1 MMNENHKEYIKL
13 LINSMYD
20 VQKVRLAIEGRI
32 RAFSQSGEPRYIA
45 MAKELS
51 ADLAELANAFEDSV
65 EKRVAQAVKAA
76 PIMAWL
82 KKVKGIGPRY
92 AGTLIGTIGVP
103 PETVSQLWSLCGM
116 GVIPVCDTCGKIS
129 YWGDEKAYFL
139 NRQVERRWEQHI
151 KKEESAIQDEQDFK
165 RKNYIETEK
174 KLCLCDEPET
184 RMVAPQRRYY
194 KGLLLTHNPFLKMTC
209 WKIAGQFVRQGDFY
223 RTEYEQR
230 KEFYVNRDG
239 DTLTLGHI
247 ENRARRA
254 TVKLFLS
261 HLWEMWRKA
270 EGMEAG
276 QIYLQKKLG
285 AEFDK
290 HHSYIHPPYADIY
303 DSIAKA
309 AD

>member
-1 MMNENHKEYIKL
+1 MTENHKEYIKL

-32 RAFSQSGEPRYIA
+32 RAFSQTNQQNYSA

-51 ADLAELANAFEDSV
+51 DDLADLANAFEKSV
-65 EKRVAQAVKAA
+65 EVRVASAVESAA
-76 PIMAWL
+76 IMDWL

-92 AGTLIGTIGVP
+92 AGTLIGTIGTP

-116 GVIPVCDTCGKIS
+116 GVIPVCDTCNKIS

-151 KKEESAIQDEQDFK
+151 KKDEDAIQDEQEFK

-174 KLCLCDEPET
+174 KLCLCDDPQI
-184 RMVAPQRRYY
+184 RMVAPQRKYY
-194 KGLLLTHNPFLKMTC
+194 KGLLLSHNPFLKMTC
-209 WKIAGQFVRQGDFY
+209 WKISGQFVRQGDFY
-223 RTEYEQR
+223 RTYYDQQ

-239 DTLTLGHI
+239 DTLTALHV

-254 TVKLFLS
+254 VVKLFLS

-276 QIYLQKKLG
+276 QTYLQHKLG

-290 HHSYIHPPYADIY
+290 HHTYIHPPYADIY
-303 DSIAKA
+303 DKIAEA